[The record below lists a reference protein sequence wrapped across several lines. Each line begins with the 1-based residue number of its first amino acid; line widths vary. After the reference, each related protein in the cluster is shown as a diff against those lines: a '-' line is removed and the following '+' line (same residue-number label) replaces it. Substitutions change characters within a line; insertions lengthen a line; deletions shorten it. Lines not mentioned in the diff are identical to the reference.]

1 MQKLSIPD
9 AVAMIRHVAIDHNE
23 PMMFWGAPGIGKSE
37 GVQQMVDD
45 LDGVMVDIRLS
56 QYDSVDLRGFP
67 GVEKDTDQTVWHP
80 PSTLPFAGN
89 DRFPDDK
96 LIVLFLDELNS
107 AVPAV
112 MAVAYQLVNEK
123 RVGEHK
129 LKPNVRV
136 VAAGNRETDR
146 GVTNRMPLPLANRFT
161 HVEGVESVDAWCLWG
176 QKTGKVPPVGVA
188 FMQFRKPMLM
198 TFKPDTTEK
207 AFATPRTW
215 IKAMKY
221 YESNMPEH
229 LKMAAMA
236 GAVGDGPS
244 AEFWGFVDIWQKMIP
259 ISEIIKNPEKVPLPK
274 ESDMGMRYALTINV
288 SGHMDKKTVKPLAT
302 FLGRLEPEFQVLAWQ
317 MATKRDDQLDQ
328 TDEFMAFAKKHKGV
342 MLG

>member
-9 AVAMIRHVAIDHNE
+9 AVAMIRHTAIALEE
-23 PMMFWGAPGIGKSE
+23 PVMFWGAPGIGKSE
-37 GVQQMVDD
+37 GVNQMVED
-45 LDGVMVDIRLS
+45 LDGIMVDIRLS

-80 PSTLPFAGN
+80 PSTLPFVGN

-96 LIVLFLDELNS
+96 LVVLFLDELNS

-161 HVEGVESVDAWCLWG
+161 HVEGIESVDAWCLWG
-176 QKTGKVPPVGVA
+176 QRTGKVPPVGIA
-188 FMQFRKPMLM
+188 FMQFRKPLLM

-215 IKAMKY
+215 AKAMKY
-221 YESNMPEH
+221 YTASMPEH

-236 GAVGDGPS
+236 GAVGDGPA
-244 AEFWGFVDIWQKMIP
+244 AEFWGFVDIWQNMIP
-259 ISEIIKNPEKVPLPK
+259 IEQIIKNPDKVPLPK
-274 ESDMGMRYALTINV
+274 ESEMGLRYALTINV
-288 SGHMDKKTVKPLAT
+288 SGHMDKKTAKPLSV
-302 FLGRLEPEFQVLAWQ
+302 FLARLDPEFAVLAWQ
-317 MATKRDDQLDQ
+317 MAIKRDDQLDQ
-328 TDEFMAFAKKHKGV
+328 TPEFMDFAKKHKGV
-342 MLG
+342 ILG